1 MEQRQHFNEKLEELK
16 MMVLRM
22 AALSEKAVHNSLTAY
37 FETDAEM
44 AEEVIENDSDINE
57 MEDSIDALIVEM
69 LALGQPMAVDLRTV
83 LGSGRIIVNLE
94 RLGDEAVNMAHR
106 ALFLSTRP
114 PLPFNQKMEQLAE
127 VARKMLSK
135 ALKAFVDKDV
145 RLAEEVCNMDNLADE
160 LSIKLLKEY
169 ISGMVTE
176 TRVVERGVHAI
187 LAIRHLERVADL
199 ATNVCESVI
208 FIVEGDSVKH
218 RCKA

>member
-1 MEQRQHFNEKLEELK
+1 MEQRAHFTEKLDELK

-22 AALSEKAVHNSLTAY
+22 AALSEKAVHNSFKAY
-37 FETDAEM
+37 FETDATL
-44 AEEVIENDSDINE
+44 AEEIIEGDTDINE
-57 MEDSIDALIVEM
+57 LEDQIDRLVLEM

-83 LGSGRIIVNLE
+83 LGSARIIINLE

-114 PLPFNQKMEQLAE
+114 PLPFNQKLEQLAE
-127 VARKMLSK
+127 TCRKMLSM
-135 ALKAFVDKDV
+135 ALKSFVDKDV
-145 RLAEEVCNMDNLADE
+145 KLAEQVCNMDNTADE
-160 LSIKLLKEY
+160 LSIKILKEY

-187 LAIRHLERVADL
+187 LAVRHLERIGDL

-208 FIVEGDSVKH
+208 FIVQGESVKH

>member
-1 MEQRQHFNEKLEELK
+1 MEQRQHFTEKLEELK

-22 AALSEKAVHNSLTAY
+22 AALSEKAVGNSLKAY
-37 FETDAEM
+37 FEA
-44 AEEVIENDSDINE
+44 DSDLAKQVMEGDCDIND
-57 MEDSIDALIVEM
+57 MEDQIDSLVMEL

-83 LGSGRIIVNLE
+83 LGSARIIINLE

-127 VARKMLSK
+127 TAQKMLSM
-135 ALKAFVDKDV
+135 ALKSFVDKDV
-145 RLAEEVCNMDNLADE
+145 KLAEQVCNMDNAADE
-160 LSIKLLKEY
+160 LSIRLLKEY

-187 LAIRHLERVADL
+187 LAIRHLERIADL
-199 ATNVCESVI
+199 STNVCESVV
-208 FIVEGDSVKH
+208 FIVQGESVKH